1 MKILINGQLSEL
13 HSKKLSELVHHL
25 EHVPDTV
32 ATAVNGSFVPKS
44 ERESTMLTDNDE
56 IEIIAP
62 IAGG

>member
-13 HSKKLSELVHHL
+13 HSKTLAELLHHL
-25 EHVPDTV
+25 EHEPDTV

-44 ERESTMLTDNDE
+44 ERENIKLNDNDE